1 MHAIVFEVEIHDREA
16 SLRELKERVV
26 PRVSQ
31 APGLVAAYWIALS
44 ENEGTSVAV
53 FDTEEQARS
62 MAEMAQADPPSH
74 VTFRRVTTAPV
85 VAHT

>member
-1 MHAIVFEVEIHDREA
+1 MHAIVFEVDIHDRDA
-16 SLRELKERVV
+16 SLKELKERVV

-53 FDTEEQARS
+53 FDSEENAKR
-62 MAEMAQADPPSH
+62 MAEMAQANPPTNT
-74 VTFRRVTTAPV
+74 TFRRVRTAPV
-85 VAHT
+85 VAHA